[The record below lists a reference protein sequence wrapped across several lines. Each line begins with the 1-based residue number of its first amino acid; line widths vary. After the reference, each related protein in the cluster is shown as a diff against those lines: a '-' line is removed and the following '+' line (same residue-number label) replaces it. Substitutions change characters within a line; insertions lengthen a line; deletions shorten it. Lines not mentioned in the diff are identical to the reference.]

1 MGLAGRN
8 HEDRPAIDRH
18 RTRTEMLHAG
28 SAQIKEELGE
38 AMDVFAEF
46 LDPRH
51 VLVQRDPTDRKSR
64 PADFEVL
71 EEDGLEFVRFHSFT
85 KSTSVLC

>member
-1 MGLAGRN
+1 
-8 HEDRPAIDRH
+8 
-18 RTRTEMLHAG
+18 MLHSG
-28 SAQIKEELGE
+28 SAQIQEELGE
-38 AMDVFAEF
+38 AMDVLVEL

-51 VLVQRDPTDRKSR
+51 VLVQRDPADHKSR

-71 EEDGLEFVRFHSFT
+71 EEDGLEFLRFHYFT